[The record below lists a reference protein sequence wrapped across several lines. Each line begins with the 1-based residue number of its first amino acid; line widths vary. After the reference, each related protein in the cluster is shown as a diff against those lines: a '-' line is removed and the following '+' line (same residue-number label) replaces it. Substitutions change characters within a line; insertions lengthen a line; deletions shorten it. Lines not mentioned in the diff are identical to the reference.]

1 MAVRCKLPKIF
12 NPQLHY
18 MIRDLVTLTYQ
29 IKDKITNKLIN
40 KGKLENVV
48 CQHPKRQR
56 GYYNS
61 RIYKCWEC
69 KKIIVTN

>member
-29 IKDKITNKLIN
+29 IKDKITNKLIK
-40 KGKLENVV
+40 KGKLKEL
-48 CQHPKRQR
+48 
-56 GYYNS
+56 
-61 RIYKCWEC
+61 
-69 KKIIVTN
+69 